1 MSETRLQEGQA
12 MSGKIGG
19 MILALVL
26 CLGLVVAVGSP
37 AVAQV
42 ITLRGASQF
51 DDNHSYNQ
59 TMLRFAEQVQKYYG
73 KPVNFVLHRNRELG
87 LEKDYFSYMSQGIS
101 VDYAVVAPSHMAT
114 FSPAATLM
122 DMPFLFRD
130 IDHWNKVLSTGEA
143 LGPIADDV
151 LKKAD
156 VMLIGY
162 AGGGVRNIVANKPI
176 RNMAEL
182 KGLNIRVM
190 GAPIQ
195 TKMFQAITAA
205 PTVIAYDEV
214 YNAIQTNV
222 IQAGENESPGW
233 FQMKWHEVAPDISMT
248 QHAITIRPLCFSGK
262 TFRKLPKDLQD
273 AIIKAGKD
281 GAAWGREWERRED
294 DKIPERLKAEGKIK
308 VYPFADRGKLLE
320 LAAPV
325 KEAFAKEIGADKVLA
340 AINAVK

>member
-1 MSETRLQEGQA
+1 MTGKGARLVLV
-12 MSGKIGG
+12 
-19 MILALVL
+19 LALTVL
-26 CLGLVVAVGSP
+26 LAAAGSP
-37 AVAQV
+37 ALAQT

-51 DDNHSYNQ
+51 DDTHSYNQ
-59 TMLRFAEQVQKYYG
+59 TMLKFAEQVQKYYG

-101 VDYAVVAPSHMAT
+101 VDFAVVAPSHMAT
-114 FSPAATLM
+114 FSKAATLM

-130 IDHWNKVLSTGEA
+130 IDHWNKVLSTGDA
-143 LGPIADDV
+143 LKPIAEDV

-162 AGGGVRNIVANKPI
+162 AGGGVRNIVANKPV

-182 KGLNIRVM
+182 KALNIRVM

-195 TKMFQAITAA
+195 TRMFQAITAA

-222 IQAGENESPGW
+222 IQAGENEAPGW
-233 FQMKWHEVAPDISMT
+233 SQMKWHEVAPDISQT

-262 TFRKLPKDLQD
+262 SFRKLPKDLQD
-273 AIIKAGKD
+273 AIIKAGTD
-281 GAAWGREWERRED
+281 GAAWGRQWERRED
-294 DKIPERLKAEGKIK
+294 DKILEKLKAEGKIK
-308 VYPFADRGKLLE
+308 VHPFADRAKLLE

-325 KEAFAKEIGADKVLA
+325 KEAFAKESEADKVLA

>member
-1 MSETRLQEGQA
+1 MRNGSHLGIWGILLAVVLLVGGNATEAAAQA
-12 MSGKIGG
+12 
-19 MILALVL
+19 V
-26 CLGLVVAVGSP
+26 
-37 AVAQV
+37 
-42 ITLRGASQF
+42 TLKGASQF
-51 DDNHSYNQ
+51 ADDHSFNQ
-59 TMLRFAEQVQKYYG
+59 AMLKFAERVQKYYG

-87 LEKDYFSYMSQGIS
+87 LEKDYFAYMSQGLS

-114 FSPAATLM
+114 FSKMATLM

-130 IDHWNKVLSTGEA
+130 IDHWSKVLATGEKLA
-143 LGPIADDV
+143 PIAEDV

-162 AGGGVRNIVANKPI
+162 GGGGVRNIVGKKPV

-182 KGLNIRVM
+182 KGLPIRVM

-195 TKMFQAITAA
+195 TRMFQAITAA

-214 YNAIQTNV
+214 YNAVQTGV

-233 FQMKWHEVAPDISMT
+233 SQMKWHEVAPEISLT

-262 TFRKLPKDLQD
+262 TFRKLPKDLQE
-273 AIIKAGKD
+273 AILKAGRD
-281 GAAWGREWERRED
+281 GAAHGRKWERDAD
-294 DKIPERLKAEGKIK
+294 DKILEKMKAEGKIRIH
-308 VYPFADRGKLLE
+308 PFTERVKLLE

-325 KEAFAKEIGADKVLA
+325 KMAFAKEIGADQVLVG
-340 AINAVK
+340 IDSVK

>member
-1 MSETRLQEGQA
+1 MLTLRRVA
-12 MSGKIGG
+12 VTVA
-19 MILALVL
+19 ALVL
-26 CLGLVVAVGSP
+26 AVAAVSP
-37 AVAQV
+37 AVAQT

-51 DDNHSYNQ
+51 DDTHSYNQ
-59 TMLRFAEQVQKYYG
+59 TMLKFAEAVQKYYG
-73 KPVNFVLHRNRELG
+73 KPVNFVLHRTRELG

-101 VDYAVVAPSHMAT
+101 VDYAIVAPSHMAT
-114 FSPAATLM
+114 FSKAATLM

-130 IDHWNKVLSTGEA
+130 IDHWSKVLSTGEA
-143 LGPIADDV
+143 LKPIADDV

-162 AGGGVRNIVANKPI
+162 GGGGVRNIVANRPI

-195 TKMFQAITAA
+195 TRMFQAITAA

-222 IQAGENESPGW
+222 IQAGENEAPGW
-233 FQMKWHEVAPDISMT
+233 SQMKWHEVAGDISLT

-262 TFRKLPKDLQD
+262 TFRKLPPDLQA
-273 AIIKAGKD
+273 AILKAGLD
-281 GAAWGREWERRED
+281 GAAWGRQWERRED
-294 DKIPERLKAEGKIK
+294 DKILERLKAEGKIR
-308 VYPFADRGKLLE
+308 VHPFADRAKLLQ
-320 LAAPV
+320 LTAPV
-325 KEAFAKEIGADKVLA
+325 REAFAKEIDAEKVLA
-340 AINAVK
+340 TINAVK

>member
-1 MSETRLQEGQA
+1 VG
-12 MSGKIGG
+12 
-19 MILALVL
+19 LAL
-26 CLGLVVAVGSP
+26 AAGSP
-37 AVAQV
+37 ALAQT
-42 ITLRGASQF
+42 ITLKGASQF
-51 DDNHSYNQ
+51 DDTHSFNQ
-59 TMLRFAEQVQKYYG
+59 NMLTLEKETKNCYG

-87 LEKDYFSYMSQGIS
+87 LEKDYFAYMSQGLS

-114 FSPAATLM
+114 FSKMATLM

-143 LGPIADDV
+143 LKPIYDDV
-151 LKKAD
+151 LAKAD
-156 VMLIGY
+156 VMLINYG
-162 AGGGVRNIVANKPI
+162 GGGVRNIVGRKAV
-176 RNMAEL
+176 RSMEEL
-182 KGLNIRVM
+182 TNLPIRVM

-195 TKMFQAITAA
+195 TRMFQAITAA

-214 YNAIQTNV
+214 YNAIQTGV

-233 FQMKWHEVAPDISMT
+233 SQMKWHEVAPHVSRT
-248 QHAITIRPLCFSGK
+248 LHAVTIRPLVFSAK

-273 AIIKAGKD
+273 CILKAAPVAGVHARK
-281 GAAWGREWERRED
+281 WERDAD
-294 DKIPERLKAEGKIK
+294 DKILEQMKVEGKIQIHD
-308 VYPFADRGKLLE
+308 FRDRGKLLE

>member
-1 MSETRLQEGQA
+1 MTGKGARLVLV
-12 MSGKIGG
+12 
-19 MILALVL
+19 LALTVL
-26 CLGLVVAVGSP
+26 LAAAGSP
-37 AVAQV
+37 ALAQT

-51 DDNHSYNQ
+51 DDTHSYNQ
-59 TMLRFAEQVQKYYG
+59 TMLKFAEQVQKYYG

-101 VDYAVVAPSHMAT
+101 VDFAVVAPSHMAT
-114 FSPAATLM
+114 FSKAATLM

-130 IDHWNKVLSTGEA
+130 IDHWNKVLSTGDA
-143 LGPIADDV
+143 LKPIAEDV

-162 AGGGVRNIVANKPI
+162 AGGGVRNIVANKPV

-182 KGLNIRVM
+182 KALNIRVM
-190 GAPIQ
+190 GAAIQ
-195 TKMFQAITAA
+195 TRMFQAITAA

-222 IQAGENESPGW
+222 IQAGENEAPGW
-233 FQMKWHEVAPDISMT
+233 SQMKWHEVAPDISQT

-262 TFRKLPKDLQD
+262 SFRKLPKDLQD
-273 AIIKAGKD
+273 AIIKAGTD
-281 GAAWGREWERRED
+281 GAAWGRQWERRED
-294 DKIPERLKAEGKIK
+294 DKILEKLKAEGKIK
-308 VYPFADRGKLLE
+308 VHPFADRAKLLE

-325 KEAFAKEIGADKVLA
+325 KEAFAKESEADKVLA

>member
-1 MSETRLQEGQA
+1 MKRLMG
-12 MSGKIGG
+12 IW
-19 MILALVL
+19 ILGITLVLSL
-26 CLGLVVAVGSP
+26 CLGQVGTE
-37 AVAQV
+37 AMAQT
-42 ITLRGASQF
+42 ITLKGASQF
-51 DDNHSYNQ
+51 ADDHSFNQ
-59 TMLRFAEQVQKYYG
+59 NMLRFAEMVQKYYG

-87 LEKDYFSYMSQGIS
+87 LEKDYFSYMSQGLS

-114 FSPAATLM
+114 FSKMATLM

-130 IDHWNKVLSTGEA
+130 IDHWMKVLATVEA
-143 LGPIADDV
+143 LGPIAEDV

-162 AGGGVRNIVANKPI
+162 GGGGVRNIVGKKPV
-176 RNMAEL
+176 RNMAEIKNL
-182 KGLNIRVM
+182 SVRVM

-195 TKMFQAITAA
+195 TRMFQAITAA

-214 YNAIQTNV
+214 YNAVQTGV
-222 IQAGENESPGW
+222 IAAGENESPGW
-233 FQMKWHEVAPDISMT
+233 SQMKWHEVAPEISLT

-262 TFRKLPKDLQD
+262 TFRKLPKDLQE

-281 GAAWGREWERRED
+281 GAAHGRKWEREAD
-294 DKIPERLKAEGKIK
+294 DKILEKMKAEGKIRI
-308 VYPFADRGKLLE
+308 YPFTERAKLLE

-325 KEAFAKEIGADKVLA
+325 KTAFAKEIEADKVLA